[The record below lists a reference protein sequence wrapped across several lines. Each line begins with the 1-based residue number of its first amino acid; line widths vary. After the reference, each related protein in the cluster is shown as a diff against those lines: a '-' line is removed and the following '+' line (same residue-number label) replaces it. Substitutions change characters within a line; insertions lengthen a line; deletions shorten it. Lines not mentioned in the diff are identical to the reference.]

1 MLLIRGMVLRTLA
14 LFSRENT
21 VYILNQCTV
30 NHIHV
35 GITSP
40 FLHTHTHAGDIFGGW
55 LHGINSVLP
64 EYTQEIE
71 KLLLFSSSPVNRPE
85 VVLPG
90 AMILSHL
97 LPHHISSPQ
106 PILLMIAMLLGVHVT
121 EVCVCVC
128 ARMHACVC
136 VVQSVYV
143 VYVHVHTCI
152 MCTCMSVSAC
162 VVCCTKCKRQG
173 KKPDVYSVVTMGL
186 DS

>member
-1 MLLIRGMVLRTLA
+1 MHCKSHSCR
-14 LFSRENT
+14 
-21 VYILNQCTV
+21 
-30 NHIHV
+30 NHLSIFTH
-35 GITSP
+35 T
-40 FLHTHTHAGDIFGGW
+40 HTHTHAGDIFGGW

-128 ARMHACVC
+128 VRACMRACVL
-136 VVQSVYV
+136 
-143 VYVHVHTCI
+143 
-152 MCTCMSVSAC
+152 
-162 VVCCTKCKRQG
+162 
-173 KKPDVYSVVTMGL
+173 YSLYM
-186 DS
+186 